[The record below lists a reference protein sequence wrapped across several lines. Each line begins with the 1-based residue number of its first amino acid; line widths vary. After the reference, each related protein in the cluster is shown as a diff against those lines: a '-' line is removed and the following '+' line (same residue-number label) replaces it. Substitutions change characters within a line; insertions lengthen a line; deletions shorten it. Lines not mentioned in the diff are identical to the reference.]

1 MEMNSEIYHP
11 INLIDCECSI
21 NSIDYNA
28 TDLIVE
34 LERFDNKGIV
44 RVEFK
49 EVFAY
54 RVTLEHFRINDILE
68 GAGMAPLYEVE
79 NSEYYNRLM
88 QSGMKVLYGDTLKVR
103 HFAIKTTEHI
113 IDILTTNSYT
123 LI

>member
-1 MEMNSEIYHP
+1 MNSEIYHP
-11 INLIDCECSI
+11 VNLIDCECSI

-34 LERFDNKGIV
+34 LERSDNKGIV
-44 RVEFK
+44 RIDFK

-68 GAGMAPLYEVE
+68 GAGMAPLYEVK
-79 NSEYYNRLM
+79 NSDYYSWLM
-88 QSGMKVLYGDTLKVR
+88 QSGMKVLYDDTLKVR

-113 IDILTTNSYT
+113 IDIITPDSYMVM
-123 LI
+123 

>member
-34 LERFDNKGIV
+34 LERSDNKGIV
-44 RVEFK
+44 RIKFK

-54 RVTLEHFRINDILE
+54 RVTLDHFRINDILE
-68 GAGMAPLYEVE
+68 GAGMAPLYEVK
-79 NSEYYNRLM
+79 NSDYYSWLM

-113 IDILTTNSYT
+113 IDIITPDSYMVM
-123 LI
+123 

>member
-1 MEMNSEIYHP
+1 MNSEIYHP

-28 TDLIVE
+28 TDLVVE

-54 RVTLEHFRINDILE
+54 RVTLEHFRINDILIFKKGKNISE
-68 GAGMAPLYEVE
+68 LY
-79 NSEYYNRLM
+79 
-88 QSGMKVLYGDTLKVR
+88 
-103 HFAIKTTEHI
+103 
-113 IDILTTNSYT
+113 ILWS
-123 LI
+123 LWRILSFCKRRSA

>member
-1 MEMNSEIYHP
+1 MEMDSEIYHP
-11 INLIDCECSI
+11 INLVDCECSV

-28 TDLIVE
+28 TDLVVE

-54 RVTLEHFRINDILE
+54 RVTLEHFRINNIME
-68 GAGMAPLYEVE
+68 GVSIAPLYEVE
-79 NSEYYNRLM
+79 NSNYYNCLI
-88 QSGMKVLYGDTLKVR
+88 QSGMKVLYGEALKVR

-113 IDILTTNSYT
+113 IDILSPNSYT
-123 LI
+123 IM

>member
-1 MEMNSEIYHP
+1 MNSEIYHP

-54 RVTLEHFRINDILE
+54 RVTLEHFRITEVIDGLTLQ
-68 GAGMAPLYEVE
+68 PLYIVE
-79 NSEYYNRLM
+79 NSSYLKEIM
-88 QSGMKVLYGDTLKVR
+88 ATGMKVLYDTSLNVT
-103 HFAIKTTEHI
+103 HYVIKTAEHI
-113 IDILTTNSYT
+113 VDILTSEDY
-123 LI
+123 IIE

>member
-1 MEMNSEIYHP
+1 MNSEIYHP

-54 RVTLEHFRINDILE
+54 RVTLEHFRITEVIDGLTLQ
-68 GAGMAPLYEVE
+68 PLYIVE
-79 NSEYYNRLM
+79 NSSYLKEIM
-88 QSGMKVLYGDTLKVR
+88 ATGMKVLYDTSLNVT
-103 HFAIKTTEHI
+103 HYAIKTAEHI
-113 IDILTTNSYT
+113 VDILTSEDY
-123 LI
+123 IIE

>member
-1 MEMNSEIYHP
+1 MNSEIYHP
-11 INLIDCECSI
+11 INSIDCECSI

-34 LERFDNKGIV
+34 LERSDNKGIV
-44 RVEFK
+44 RIKFK

-54 RVTLEHFRINDILE
+54 RVTLDHFRINDILE
-68 GAGMAPLYEVE
+68 GAGMAPLYEVK
-79 NSEYYNRLM
+79 NSDYYSWLM

-113 IDILTTNSYT
+113 IDIITPDSYMVM
-123 LI
+123 

>member
-1 MEMNSEIYHP
+1 MNSEIYHP

-49 EVFAY
+49 EVLAY
-54 RVTLEHFRINDILE
+54 RVTLEHFRITEVMDGLTLQ
-68 GAGMAPLYEVE
+68 PLYIVE
-79 NSEYYNRLM
+79 NSSYLKEIM
-88 QSGMKVLYGDTLKVR
+88 ATGMKVLYGTSLNVT
-103 HFAIKTTEHI
+103 HYAIKTAEHI
-113 IDILTTNSYT
+113 VDILTTEDY
-123 LI
+123 IIE

>member
-1 MEMNSEIYHP
+1 MNSEIYHP
-11 INLIDCECSI
+11 VNLIDCECSI

-34 LERFDNKGIV
+34 LERSDNKGIV
-44 RVEFK
+44 RIEFK

-68 GAGMAPLYEVE
+68 GAGMAPLYEVK
-79 NSEYYNRLM
+79 NSDYYSWLM

-103 HFAIKTTEHI
+103 HYAIKTTEYI
-113 IDILTTNSYT
+113 IDIITPDSYMVM
-123 LI
+123 

>member
-1 MEMNSEIYHP
+1 MNSERYHP

-54 RVTLEHFRINDILE
+54 RVTLQHFRTTEVIDGLTLQ
-68 GAGMAPLYEVE
+68 PLYIVE
-79 NSEYYNRLM
+79 NSSYLKEIM
-88 QSGMKVLYGDTLKVR
+88 ATGMKVLYDTSLNVT
-103 HFAIKTTEHI
+103 HYAIKTTEHI
-113 IDILTTNSYT
+113 VDILTSEDY
-123 LI
+123 IIE

>member
-1 MEMNSEIYHP
+1 MEMNSERYHP

-54 RVTLEHFRINDILE
+54 RVTLEHFRITEVIDGLTLQ
-68 GAGMAPLYEVE
+68 PLYIVE
-79 NSEYYNRLM
+79 NSSYLKEIM
-88 QSGMKVLYGDTLKVR
+88 ATGMKVLYDTSLNVI
-103 HFAIKTTEHI
+103 HYVIKTAEHI
-113 IDILTTNSYT
+113 VDILTSEDY
-123 LI
+123 IIE

>member
-44 RVEFK
+44 RVERSVRISRDFGT
-49 EVFAY
+49 FQNY
-54 RVTLEHFRINDILE
+54 R
-68 GAGMAPLYEVE
+68 G
-79 NSEYYNRLM
+79 
-88 QSGMKVLYGDTLKVR
+88 YGWLDFT
-103 HFAIKTTEHI
+103 ASI
-113 IDILTTNSYT
+113 YC
-123 LI
+123 

>member
-1 MEMNSEIYHP
+1 MNSEIYHP

-34 LERFDNKGIV
+34 LERSDNKGIV
-44 RVEFK
+44 RIEFK

-68 GAGMAPLYEVE
+68 GAGMAPLYEVK
-79 NSEYYNRLM
+79 NSDYYSWLM
-88 QSGMKVLYGDTLKVR
+88 QSGMKVLYDDTLKVR

-113 IDILTTNSYT
+113 IDIITPDSYMV
-123 LI
+123 I

>member
-1 MEMNSEIYHP
+1 MNSERYHP

-54 RVTLEHFRINDILE
+54 RVTLEHFRITEVIDGLTLQ
-68 GAGMAPLYEVE
+68 PLYIVE
-79 NSEYYNRLM
+79 NSSYLKEIM
-88 QSGMKVLYGDTLKVR
+88 ATGMKVLYDTSLNVT
-103 HFAIKTTEHI
+103 HYVIKTAEHI
-113 IDILTTNSYT
+113 VDILTSEDY
-123 LI
+123 IIE

>member
-1 MEMNSEIYHP
+1 MNSEIYHP
-11 INLIDCECSI
+11 VNLIDCECSI

-34 LERFDNKGIV
+34 LERSDNKGIV
-44 RVEFK
+44 KIEFK

-68 GAGMAPLYEVE
+68 GAGMAPLYEVK
-79 NSEYYNRLM
+79 NSDYYSWLM
-88 QSGMKVLYGDTLKVR
+88 QSGMKVLYDDTLKVR

-113 IDILTTNSYT
+113 IDIITPDSYMVM
-123 LI
+123 

>member
-1 MEMNSEIYHP
+1 MEMNSERYHP

-54 RVTLEHFRINDILE
+54 RVTLEHFRITEVIDGLTLQ
-68 GAGMAPLYEVE
+68 PLYIVE
-79 NSEYYNRLM
+79 NSSYLKEIM
-88 QSGMKVLYGDTLKVR
+88 ATGMKVLYDTSLNVT
-103 HFAIKTTEHI
+103 HYVIKTAEHI
-113 IDILTTNSYT
+113 VDILTSEDY
-123 LI
+123 IIE

>member
-1 MEMNSEIYHP
+1 MNSERYHP

-54 RVTLEHFRINDILE
+54 RVTLEHFRITEVIDGLTLQ
-68 GAGMAPLYEVE
+68 PLYIVE
-79 NSEYYNRLM
+79 NSSYLKEIM
-88 QSGMKVLYGDTLKVR
+88 ATGMKVLYDTSLNVI
-103 HFAIKTTEHI
+103 HYVIKTAEHI
-113 IDILTTNSYT
+113 VDILTSEDY
-123 LI
+123 IIE

>member
-1 MEMNSEIYHP
+1 MNSEIYHP

-34 LERFDNKGIV
+34 LERSDNKGIV
-44 RVEFK
+44 RIEFK

-68 GAGMAPLYEVE
+68 GAGMAPLYEVK
-79 NSEYYNRLM
+79 NSDYYSWLM

-113 IDILTTNSYT
+113 IDIITPDSYMVM
-123 LI
+123 

>member
-54 RVTLEHFRINDILE
+54 RVTLEHFRITEVIDGLTLQ
-68 GAGMAPLYEVE
+68 PLYIVE
-79 NSEYYNRLM
+79 NSSYLKEIM
-88 QSGMKVLYGDTLKVR
+88 ATGMKVLYDTSLNVT
-103 HFAIKTTEHI
+103 HYVIKTAEHI
-113 IDILTTNSYT
+113 VDILTSEDY
-123 LI
+123 IIE

>member
-1 MEMNSEIYHP
+1 MNSEIYHP
-11 INLIDCECSI
+11 VNLIDCECSI

-68 GAGMAPLYEVE
+68 GAGMAPLYEVK
-79 NSEYYNRLM
+79 NSDYYSWLM
-88 QSGMKVLYGDTLKVR
+88 QSGMKVLYDDTLKVR

-113 IDILTTNSYT
+113 IDIITPDSYMVM
-123 LI
+123 

>member
-1 MEMNSEIYHP
+1 MNSEIYHP

-54 RVTLEHFRINDILE
+54 RVTLEHFRITEVIDGLTLQ
-68 GAGMAPLYEVE
+68 PLYIVE
-79 NSEYYNRLM
+79 NSSYLKEIM
-88 QSGMKVLYGDTLKVR
+88 ATGMKVLYDTSLNVT
-103 HFAIKTTEHI
+103 HYAIRTAEHI
-113 IDILTTNSYT
+113 VDILTSEDY
-123 LI
+123 IIE

>member
-1 MEMNSEIYHP
+1 MNSEIYHP

-34 LERFDNKGIV
+34 LERSDNKGIV
-44 RVEFK
+44 RIKFK

-54 RVTLEHFRINDILE
+54 RVTLDHFRINDILE
-68 GAGMAPLYEVE
+68 GAGMAPLYEVK
-79 NSEYYNRLM
+79 NSDYYSWLM

-113 IDILTTNSYT
+113 IDIITPDSYMVM
-123 LI
+123 

>member
-1 MEMNSEIYHP
+1 MNSEIYHP

-49 EVFAY
+49 EVLAY
-54 RVTLEHFRINDILE
+54 RVTLEHFRITEVIDGLTLQ
-68 GAGMAPLYEVE
+68 PLYIVE
-79 NSEYYNRLM
+79 NSSYLKEIM
-88 QSGMKVLYGDTLKVR
+88 ATGMKVLYDTSLNVT
-103 HFAIKTTEHI
+103 HYVIKTAEHI
-113 IDILTTNSYT
+113 VDILTSEDY
-123 LI
+123 IIE

>member
-1 MEMNSEIYHP
+1 MNSEIYHP

-28 TDLIVE
+28 TDLVVE

-44 RVEFK
+44 RIEFK

-54 RVTLEHFRINDILE
+54 RVTLEHFRINDMLE
-68 GAGMAPLYEVE
+68 GAGIAPLYEVE

-113 IDILTTNSYT
+113 IDTVSHTHLTLPTT
-123 LI
+123 